1 MTHVVSRCREPVFG
15 GSAAGWFRAAKLAVT
30 ATKNTNPIYYLLPD
44 SGSLSLFPATVACA
58 TLGSV
63 PNVIKG
69 RMAAS
74 TRLLLL
80 LLFAPFATAS
90 SIDSVSAA
98 VDSDENAGREHA
110 KFVHLVAFNCGYRNQ
125 YQDVDGAWTTDAD
138 RYATC
143 LTGKLDILKYCRKVY
158 PGQNITNIV
167 EYSHDMTIEK
177 WCKEDGK
184 SCKFTHTVRPFRC
197 VVGEFRSEALQVSHG
212 CRFGH
217 VNGRSFCK
225 DYGHWQGVAKDE
237 CVKKSEPKPMKVQS
251 FAMLEPCGLDMF
263 RGVEF
268 VCCPGDDTTKPK
280 DVKENI
286 VTSSKTPVKS
296 IADDDEDDDDED
308 DDEDEDDYEEYDD
321 DHDSVDQSLMQDAYF
336 KEIDLE
342 NEHDKFRE
350 AQKRLDK
357 KHRAKVAKVINEW
370 TALMERYKKMKVSD
384 AKGAEKFKAEMVARF
399 RKTVASLEEENR
411 EQRKQIED
419 VHEERVQASLN
430 EKKRQAT
437 HDYRSALALQVGK
450 PNKHNVLKTLKAYIR
465 AEEKDRTHML
475 NRYRHL
481 LRSDQDEA
489 ETFKDILLYRLRY
502 IDLRINGTLAMLRDF
517 PDLEKQVRPIAVEFW
532 REYRRENT
540 PEISSEELLKIG
552 ESGNNEKLINLYKQ
566 IYDDLRASD
575 NAEKS
580 AETTTAATTT
590 TTTPKK
596 EVAKSLSKEADS
608 VEEKKEE
615 DASAKKSVEKSVE
628 KTDEESTSDEDEDDD
643 DEDIEYAD
651 EDEKA
656 DKKEDDDNEWHVVVE
671 PIRSDTVRVHD
682 LAAPPAYARHQP
694 LIQSKADGEESPA
707 LVRSYTPYVI
717 VVIITGTIFLGVL
730 SVFFERRRLQR
741 AGFIEVDV
749 CTPEERHVN
758 GMQVN
763 GYENPTYSFFD
774 SKP

>member
-1 MTHVVSRCREPVFG
+1 
-15 GSAAGWFRAAKLAVT
+15 
-30 ATKNTNPIYYLLPD
+30 
-44 SGSLSLFPATVACA
+44 
-58 TLGSV
+58 
-63 PNVIKG
+63 
-69 RMAAS
+69 MAAS
-74 TRLLLL
+74 TRLLVL
-80 LLFAPFATAS
+80 LLFAPFVAAS
-90 SIDSVSAA
+90 IIDSVSAT
-98 VDSDENAGREHA
+98 VDSSENAGRDNV
-110 KFVHLVAFNCGYRNQ
+110 KFVHLVAFRCGYRNQ
-125 YQDVDGAWTTDAD
+125 YQDVDGAWKSDSD
-138 RYATC
+138 KYATC

-158 PGQNITNIV
+158 PNENITNIV
-167 EYSHDMTIEK
+167 EYSHDVNVEK
-177 WCKEDGK
+177 WCREDGK
-184 SCKFTHTVRPFRC
+184 SCKFTHTVKPYRC
-197 VVGEFRSEALQVSHG
+197 IVGEFRSEALQVSHG

-217 VNGRSFCK
+217 VNGRSYCK
-225 DYGHWQGVAKDE
+225 DYSYWQTVAGDE
-237 CVKKSEPKPMKVQS
+237 CTKKSEPKPMKVQS

-268 VCCPGDDTTKPK
+268 VCCPGETSDKQKKPNG
-280 DVKENI
+280 VVE
-286 VTSSKTPVKS
+286 KTPEKNVDDDEE
-296 IADDDEDDDDED
+296 DDDED
-308 DDEDEDDYEEYDD
+308 DEDDYEEYDD
-321 DHDSVDQSLMQDAYF
+321 EHDSSDQTIMQDAYF

-342 NEHDKFRE
+342 NEHEKFRDAE
-350 AQKRLDK
+350 RRLDK

-370 TALMERYKKMKVSD
+370 TSLMERYKKMKVD
-384 AKGAEKFKAEMVARF
+384 DPKGAEKFKTEMVARF

-450 PNKHNVLKTLKAYIR
+450 PNKPNVLKTLKAYIR

-481 LRSDQDEA
+481 LRTDQDEA

-532 REYRRENT
+532 RDYRHENT
-540 PEISSEELLKIG
+540 PEISSEELLKLG
-552 ESGNNEKLINLYKQ
+552 ENGNNEKLINLYKQ
-566 IYDDLRASD
+566 IYDDLRGNDEVEKKVVEAST
-575 NAEKS
+575 AS
-580 AETTTAATTT
+580 PVTTTTAA
-590 TTTPKK
+590 K
-596 EVAKSLSKEADS
+596 KSLAKTLLDTSDSDEDDEELKEA
-608 VEEKKEE
+608 
-615 DASAKKSVEKSVE
+615 EKSVDKKDDSSKTAESKEDE
-628 KTDEESTSDEDEDDD
+628 KEDTESDEDDD

-651 EDEKA
+651 EDEDEKG
-656 DKKEDDDNEWHVVVE
+656 DKKEEDDSEWHVVVE

-682 LAAPPAYARHQP
+682 LAAAPPSYARHQP
-694 LIQSKADGEESPA
+694 LVQNQVSGEESST
-707 LVRSYTPYVI
+707 LMRSYTPYVI
-717 VVIITGTIFLGVL
+717 VMIITGTIFLGIL
-730 SVFFERRRLQR
+730 SVVFERRRLQR